1 MCHESDYI
9 RRHIEVIT
17 LFISYHL
24 IIYLH
29 FNNPCGFRSSTRYP
43 FIQGIFCGIVSRN
56 LKYFGQTSSEEIET
70 MGAGRRAG
78 HGPGIMPTNIL
89 TTLSSSMGVPHFYM

>member
-1 MCHESDYI
+1 MCHESDYM

-17 LFISYHL
+17 LFIISPN
-24 IIYLH
+24 YLST
-29 FNNPCGFRSSTRYP
+29 FQQPLWLRSSTGYP